1 MKRWGAGREA
11 RAGIFVLAS
20 LCVLGLRAQA
30 QTSDQSGTNAASQG
44 TNTPELDLQ
53 SYQRELARISAAA
66 KNAAEIAETRKSL
79 PDVWNVRAGEQV
91 YSVSTKEIREGLQ
104 ETAHDPKKVAVL
116 EARLKAMEQQAAGL
130 SSPSSSISLE
140 QANENLQKILKRGE
154 FQEAGPSAWDFM
166 RARIS
171 RWLAKH
177 LFKLFGALQISKK
190 TGKAIGWG
198 VLFLAV
204 MALFYA
210 VYRWLA
216 NTSGRVEL
224 RAEVEPS
231 TSDARHWVQ
240 EALAAADRGDF
251 REAIHCAYWASVAH
265 LEDIRI
271 LPRDRARTPRESL
284 RLLEQHPKE
293 QGILRAITRSFE
305 LIWYGYRPVSAAEW
319 AGTKSELE
327 KIGCL
332 QASTAPT
339 VPS

>member
-11 RAGIFVLAS
+11 RVGIFVLAS
-20 LCVLGLRAQA
+20 LCALGLRAQKP
-30 QTSDQSGTNAASQG
+30 DQSATNPVSQG
-44 TNTPELDLQ
+44 ASTPELDLQ
-53 SYQRELARISAAA
+53 SYQRELARISDAS
-66 KNAAEIAETRKSL
+66 KNGTEIAETRKSL
-79 PDVWNVRAGEQV
+79 PDAWKVRAGEQV

-104 ETAHDPKKVAVL
+104 EAGRDPKKVAALQV
-116 EARLKAMEQQAAGL
+116 RLKAMQRQAAEL
-130 SSPSSSISLE
+130 SSPSSSLSLE

-190 TGKAIGWG
+190 TGNAIGWG